1 MKKAI
6 LTMAMALMAAVVA
19 QAAQDDL
26 RLVFETKGPDCY
38 KDATAV
44 LDGEFYA
51 LVWVKAGATFGGF
64 NADATLVDAEANEL
78 VAVVPFAKD
87 GRLPATKKQ
96 LAAETAPHYTT
107 GSFAVILLDTRNAD
121 GTLAVVAK
129 DEVGRPFPAKVNGY
143 STLAV
148 QTAESA
154 AYSAALG
161 IDAPIQIAAASAVP
175 EGTPQPVITKVAM
188 RQGPNGQE
196 MVISVKGTVPYLD
209 YTAAGADGSA
219 VSASAAAG
227 KANADDTIEIVV
239 PAKGNMGLFKV
250 IRKEL
255 ID

>member
-6 LTMAMALMAAVVA
+6 LMMTVALMATVFAR
-19 QAAQDDL
+19 AAQDDL
-26 RLVFETKGPDCY
+26 RLVFETKGPDSY
-38 KDATAV
+38 ADKTSV

-51 LVWVKAGATFGGF
+51 LVWVKAGAAFAGF

-78 VAVVPFAKD
+78 VAVVPFAKG

-96 LAAETAPHYTT
+96 LAAETAGHYAA

-121 GTLAVVAK
+121 GTLAAAAK
-129 DEVGRPFPAKVNGY
+129 DELGRPFPAKVNGQ
-143 STLAV
+143 SMLAV

-161 IDAPIQIAAASAVP
+161 IDAPIQIASASAVP

-209 YTAAGADGSA
+209 YTAANEKGAA
-219 VSASAAAG
+219 IEATAATG
-227 KANADDTIEIVV
+227 KASADDTIEIVV
-239 PAKGNMGLFKV
+239 PATGASGLYKV
-250 IRKEL
+250 IRK
-255 ID
+255 